1 MLISPIHLR
10 ILFDTLALDGQPV
23 KQVMDLAGLTE
34 ADLDLHGPWIDESVF
49 DRFMCAAMTASGNP
63 GYGFI
68 ASTSLAQTRYGPH
81 ALLIV
86 HAPSLRRAFEDI
98 RQFAV
103 LVVEEAE
110 IDLVSDGGES
120 CLLTRT
126 IGVSPEGLRFRLEW
140 LMALCVQLSRRAG
153 SQESDM
159 LEVTFPHAQPT
170 DPAHLAQYHA
180 LFGRRIRFN
189 APQGTVRFPTALL
202 DAPLPGHD
210 RVVYDT
216 LRLQVETLMATR
228 YQRLDLVQAL
238 RQAIFRSLPRVPDA
252 TELAG
257 LLGQSERS
265 LRRQLAKRDMSLPD
279 VVQRCQ
285 RELSERLLREGLLS
299 IKQIADETGF
309 SSSSCF
315 HRAFRRWHGI
325 TPSEWRGG

>member
-10 ILFDTLALDGQPV
+10 TLVDTLALDGKPA
-23 KQVMDLAGLTE
+23 KQAMALAGLTD
-34 ADLDLHGPWIDESVF
+34 ADLDIQGPWIDEAVF
-49 DRFMCAAMTASGNP
+49 DRFMCAAMQVTQDP
-63 GYGFI
+63 GYGFT

-86 HAPSLRRAFEDI
+86 HAPSLRQAFEDI

-103 LVVEEAE
+103 LVVEEPE
-110 IDLVSDGGES
+110 IDLVTTGGES
-120 CLLTRT
+120 CLVTRPM
-126 IGVSPEGLRFRLEW
+126 GVSADGLRFRLEW
-140 LMALCVQLSRRAG
+140 LMSLCVQLSRRAG
-153 SQESDM
+153 SQESD
-159 LEVTFPHAQPT
+159 LIEVTFPYPEPT
-170 DPAHLAQYHA
+170 EPAHLAQYRA
-180 LFGRRIRFN
+180 VFGPRVRFN
-189 APQGTVRFPTALL
+189 AAQGTLRFPTALL

-252 TELAG
+252 AELAALIG
-257 LLGQSERS
+257 LSERS
-265 LRRQLAKRDMSLPD
+265 MRRQLAKRELSVPD

-285 RELSERLLREGLLS
+285 RELSERLLREQLLS

-309 SSSSCF
+309 SSPSCF
-315 HRAFRRWHGI
+315 HRAFRRWHGV
-325 TPSEWRGG
+325 TPSEWRAS

>member
-10 ILFDTLALDGQPV
+10 TLVDTLAMDGQPAA
-23 KQVMDLAGLTE
+23 QAMALAGLTD
-34 ADLDLHGPWIDESVF
+34 ADLDIQGPWIDESVF
-49 DRFMCAAMTASGNP
+49 DRFMCSAQQVTGDP
-63 GYGFI
+63 GYGFT

-86 HAPSLRRAFEDI
+86 HAPSLRQAFEDV

-103 LVVEEAE
+103 LVVEEPE
-110 IDLVSDGGES
+110 IDLVTEGGEA
-120 CLLTRT
+120 CLVTRPM
-126 IGVSPEGLRFRLEW
+126 GVSADGLRFRLEW
-140 LMALCVQLSRRAG
+140 LMSLCVQLSRRAG
-153 SQESDM
+153 CQEGD
-159 LEVTFPHAQPT
+159 LIEVTFPYPE
-170 DPAHLAQYHA
+170 PAHVNRYRTV
-180 LFGRRIRFN
+180 FGPRLRFN
-189 APQGTVRFPTALL
+189 APQGTVRFPSALL

-252 TELAG
+252 AELASFI
-257 LLGQSERS
+257 GQSERS
-265 LRRQLAKRDMSLPD
+265 MRRQLAKRELSVPD

-285 RELSERLLREGLLS
+285 RELSERLLRERLLS

-315 HRAFRRWHGI
+315 HRAFRRWHGV
-325 TPSEWRGG
+325 TPSEWRVG